1 MLLLVKLNRQ
11 LNVILSSD
19 ALGQFAELSTN
30 SFSGLQGK
38 KLVLIKR
45 GEDAEPMM
53 GWKSE
58 GATLPI
64 RPIQFSGTRR
74 DVAALDSSVIQVAET
89 DDGAVYAS
97 KAAIAF
103 NIGGTRNSIMVGPN
117 IVYVGD
123 DSVHTLL
130 GLLEKPVPK
139 HLLLSDPKMAMRM
152 IRVVT
157 ERMLAYEVSTGLEQG
172 LMLIDGSLKPSV
184 FEPRGRPLKQLLWQC
199 AANSTK
205 VAAFTK
211 GTKLKAIQRM
221 ESQLFDDDAYASFV
235 EVTEHIKVFV
245 SDLQGRSY
253 LTRLTAD
260 GIPFRVDLPTD
271 EDPDDVLS
279 TVISSDVL
287 VRGYPE
293 TLRAAHF
300 LSIFTASEEAI
311 VKSQLTRRA
320 QVTILPSG
328 NLRRT
333 VLGTLSMS
341 GRRTVS

>member
-1 MLLLVKLNRQ
+1 
-11 LNVILSSD
+11 
-19 ALGQFAELSTN
+19 
-30 SFSGLQGK
+30 
-38 KLVLIKR
+38 
-45 GEDAEPMM
+45 
-53 GWKSE
+53 
-58 GATLPI
+58 
-64 RPIQFSGTRR
+64 
-74 DVAALDSSVIQVAET
+74 
-89 DDGAVYAS
+89 
-97 KAAIAF
+97 
-103 NIGGTRNSIMVGPN
+103 
-117 IVYVGD
+117 
-123 DSVHTLL
+123 
-130 GLLEKPVPK
+130 
-139 HLLLSDPKMAMRM
+139 
-152 IRVVT
+152 
-157 ERMLAYEVSTGLEQG
+157 
-172 LMLIDGSLKPSV
+172 
-184 FEPRGRPLKQLLWQC
+184 
-199 AANSTK
+199 
-205 VAAFTK
+205 
-211 GTKLKAIQRM
+211 
-221 ESQLFDDDAYASFV
+221 
-235 EVTEHIKVFV
+235 V